1 MIQNKKRIKSL
12 DFWISF
18 FVYKF
23 LVFEKCSKVYVVY
36 DIIASAVMKYYP
48 GQHWYNGRTHVAVS
62 GSETPAELLLQGPE
76 THLLSQLA
84 RTHHGRICH
93 VVCISSQIHTPKP
106 TFFFPKPDFLNLTRF
121 FCIYS
126 QNDTPKPTFFFPKPE
141 LFPKTRFLNIPRFFI
156 YKTRI
161 FVQQNQ
167 FFPKPDIFK
176 QIHSF
181 FFTKPELF

>member
-126 QNDTPKPTFFFPKPE
+126 QNDTPKPTFFFS
-141 LFPKTRFLNIPRFFI
+141 
-156 YKTRI
+156 KTRI
-161 FVQQNQ
+161 ISQNQ
-167 FFPKPDIFK
+167 IFK
-176 QIHSF
+176 HTQIFYLQNQDFCS
-181 FFTKPELF
+181 TKPVFSKARYF